1 MTGQGATSRKLVL
14 YGAPDCH
21 LCHEAMATL
30 RRVQRLVPFEIVE
43 VNIREHPDL
52 ADRFGLVIPVIEVG
66 GQVIAQS
73 KVTEF
78 RLLRHL
84 HAILGSNR

>member
-1 MTGQGATSRKLVL
+1 
-14 YGAPDCH
+14 
-21 LCHEAMATL
+21 
-30 RRVQRLVPFEIVE
+30 VE
-43 VNIREHPDL
+43 VNIREHSDL
-52 ADRFGLVIPVIEVG
+52 AERFGLVIPVIEVG
-66 GQVIAQS
+66 GRIVAQS

>member
-1 MTGQGATSRKLVL
+1 MTEQPATSRTLVL

-21 LCHEAMATL
+21 LCHDAIATL
-30 RRVQRLVPFEIVE
+30 RRVQRLVSFDIVE
-43 VNIREHPDL
+43 VNIRDHPEL
-52 ADRFGLVIPVIEVG
+52 TERFGLVIPVVEVG
-66 GQVIAQS
+66 GKVIAQS

-84 HAILGSNR
+84 YAILGSNR

>member
-1 MTGQGATSRKLVL
+1 MTEHVTTSRTLVL

-21 LCHEAMATL
+21 LCHDALAAL
-30 RRVQRLVPFEIVE
+30 RRVQRIVSFDIVE
-43 VNIREHPDL
+43 VNIKDHPDL
-52 ADRFGLVIPVIEVG
+52 VERFGLVIPVVEVG
-66 GQVIAQS
+66 GKVIAVS

-84 HAILGSNR
+84 HTILGAYR